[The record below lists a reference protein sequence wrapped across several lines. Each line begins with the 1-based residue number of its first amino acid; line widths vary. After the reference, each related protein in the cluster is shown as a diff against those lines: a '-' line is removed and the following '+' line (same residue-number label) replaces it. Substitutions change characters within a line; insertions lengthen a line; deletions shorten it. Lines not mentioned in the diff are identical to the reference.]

1 MEKSNL
7 KLKKR
12 MKVELIFF
20 ILGFVIVSI
29 KLAHVQF
36 IKGKEYSKAAIEQ
49 LNASRTINANRGII
63 YDATRRNSCSK

>member
-12 MKVELIFF
+12 MKIELI
-20 ILGFVIVSI
+20 LFVIGFFVVSI
-29 KLAHVQF
+29 KLAYIQF
-36 IKGKEYSKAAIEQ
+36 VKGKEYSAAAMEQ

-63 YDATRRNSCSK
+63 YDTNR